1 MFTEKIQVK
10 HGHACAALAAEDL
23 GHTRFDLLSRHARGQ
38 QRQRMAQVDHVIDAR
53 AEEIVGGRAGKDRG
67 RTPRNQPLLEIELG
81 HLRPTI
87 TLEAS
92 VYAGPGD
99 FSGETYW
106 EPLDDSLACSQ
117 RFKTKAIFFPPPS
130 DGSMGET
137 AEESSAATSRS
148 RKSGHPTSTVSAP

>member
-137 AEESSAATSRS
+137 AE
-148 RKSGHPTSTVSAP
+148 

>member
-1 MFTEKIQVK
+1 MRERKKSSVTGQ
-10 HGHACAALAAEDL
+10 ANSTAEL
-23 GHTRFDLLSRHARGQ
+23 PENSPYWKSNWEFSAP
-38 QRQRMAQVDHVIDAR
+38 
-53 AEEIVGGRAGKDRG
+53 EI
-67 RTPRNQPLLEIELG
+67 TP
-81 HLRPTI
+81 
-87 TLEAS
+87 EAS

-137 AEESSAATSRS
+137 AE
-148 RKSGHPTSTVSAP
+148 